1 MLDVGFLLINKN
13 LQCQFQNIPIT
24 SIWNFKTKVLCSYQT
39 HKAKVIPLIP
49 ATASKHNTHTGIMI
63 HTRFPLTS
71 KRTLLRPQ
79 YMFKV
84 SKIVCAIAVSNEY
97 MSKILGNYV
106 SICPLFLTPTETLD
120 THTHTHTYILG

>member
-1 MLDVGFLLINKN
+1 
-13 LQCQFQNIPIT
+13 
-24 SIWNFKTKVLCSYQT
+24 
-39 HKAKVIPLIP
+39 
-49 ATASKHNTHTGIMI
+49 MI

-71 KRTLLRPQ
+71 KRTLLHPQ
-79 YMFKV
+79 NMFKV

-120 THTHTHTYILG
+120 THTNIHSRIVMNKFTLIKFSSIQLISIHIKDFSYFTIHTVCHECSLTLIVSHDFLLLFSFVPGFAKN

>member
-1 MLDVGFLLINKN
+1 
-13 LQCQFQNIPIT
+13 
-24 SIWNFKTKVLCSYQT
+24 
-39 HKAKVIPLIP
+39 
-49 ATASKHNTHTGIMI
+49 MI

-120 THTHTHTYILG
+120 THTHIHSRIVMNKFTLIKFSSIQLISIHIKDFLHFTIHTVYQECSLTLIVSHDFLLLFS

>member
-1 MLDVGFLLINKN
+1 
-13 LQCQFQNIPIT
+13 
-24 SIWNFKTKVLCSYQT
+24 
-39 HKAKVIPLIP
+39 
-49 ATASKHNTHTGIMI
+49 MI

-79 YMFKV
+79 NMFKV

-106 SICPLFLTPTETLD
+106 SIRPLFFNSNGNTG
-120 THTHTHTYILG
+120 HTHSRIVMNKFTLIKFSSIQLISIHIKDFSHFTIHTVYQECSLTLIVSHDFLLLFSFVPGFAKN